1 VQLYKCIGLEKL
13 CGKKISTDSKCR
25 FAYLIQFFKVFE
37 YIVPTQ
43 KTDYMKKIMTV
54 LLIASL
60 LFSLLAEEMEETM
73 LPN

>member
-1 VQLYKCIGLEKL
+1 
-13 CGKKISTDSKCR
+13 
-25 FAYLIQFFKVFE
+25 
-37 YIVPTQ
+37 
-43 KTDYMKKIMTV
+43 MKKIMTV